1 VVQPAIPGLAATG
14 GRGGWWTSYVH
25 DQAAFTEAL
34 LTSLDADSLTALLAV
49 RPDLASPEPHS
60 LKALVNRSLTAQS
73 LMGCLRRLSRFQM
86 QVAQTLV
93 LLSRCAA
100 AGWPPPVEA
109 SGLAEL
115 IGAPITEADVEL
127 AIRALES
134 LALVRREPPPEA
146 KAEAEAEAEVETRPE
161 AEGRLLV
168 HPMLATMGTP
178 VSLGRPAEVLL
189 RSLSVEELR
198 TIARALDLTI
208 SGPVTKADL
217 VKVVATCLS
226 DPDAVR
232 ERLANAPR
240 EAAAAAREAATDR
253 PQVRHQFWDVHRAA
267 RSGYENPVLWLSR
280 HGFLVADSPYTGE
293 MPREVAVAI
302 RGGRLFPRISASPPP
317 LELDDRFPAPTE
329 VEVAETAARLI
340 EAIEGIVT
348 QLSARPAP
356 RLKSGGI
363 GVREVRRLAQGIG
376 VPQDRAAELLEYAA
390 MAGLVQIEGA
400 LDELGQ
406 ASPTPNFD
414 AWLDMDPAERWLA
427 VARAW
432 LSSDVLASLSGAT
445 DVDNKMIPALSGMFS
460 CDGSAM
466 YRQAVLSVL
475 ASVAPPNSASVPS
488 LVETTLW
495 HLPFLADRL
504 DLGPGAHTEAVLAE
518 SARLGLAVGTMLT
531 PLGKSLAEQDFD
543 GCAEWLSARLRLEAT
558 GLLLQA
564 DLTAVVAGKAAHRFR
579 ERLELISTAESK
591 GGASVYRF
599 SETSIR
605 RGLDAGLDA
614 PTIVAWLRD
623 HSSTP
628 VPQPLEYLIGDVA
641 RRYGNVRVGTSRSFV
656 RSEDPALLAEVLR
669 HKKTARLRLRQIAPT
684 VLVSNAD
691 AEALLASLHAAG
703 YLAAEESG
711 GGELVVKTPSRHR
724 TRAAGGG
731 AGALPYLAGQRDGEL
746 GRLAR
751 RLVDPASSP
760 EPLFGASLIADPS
773 DPNRPNAIARDPE
786 TIGVLAATAC
796 VKEWAVRM
804 SYLEGTMREAS
815 GWILAFDEDTVDFAN
830 MDDEHSDD
838 MTYLNISDIA
848 WLRVITEAEEEAL
861 L

>member
-1 VVQPAIPGLAATG
+1 VVQPAIRGLAATG

-100 AGWPPPVEA
+100 AGWPPPVEV

-134 LALVRREPPPEA
+134 LALVRREPPPPPEPEA
-146 KAEAEAEAEVETRPE
+146 EPEAEADR
-161 AEGRLLV
+161 RLLV

-198 TIARALDLTI
+198 TIARALDLTVG
-208 SGPVTKADL
+208 GPVTKADL
-217 VKVVATCLS
+217 VKFVATRLS

-232 ERLANAPR
+232 ERLANAPKD
-240 EAAAAAREAATDR
+240 AAAAAREAATDR

-280 HGFLVADSPYTGE
+280 HGFLVADSPYTCE
-293 MPREVAVAI
+293 MPREVALAI

-329 VEVAETAARLI
+329 AEVAETAARLI

-432 LSSDVLASLSGAT
+432 LSSDVLASVSGAT

-488 LVETTLW
+488 LVETALW
-495 HLPFLADRL
+495 HLPFLANRL
-504 DLGPGAHTEAVLAE
+504 DLGPGAHTQAVLAE
-518 SARLGLAVGTMLT
+518 SAHLGLAEGTMLT
-531 PLGKSLAEQDFD
+531 PLGRCLAEQDFD
-543 GCAEWLSARLRLEAT
+543 GCVEWLSARLRLEAT

-579 ERLELISTAESK
+579 ERLELISTTESK

-614 PTIVAWLRD
+614 PAIVAWLRD

-691 AEALLASLHAAG
+691 AETLLASLHAAG

-731 AGALPYLAGQRDGEL
+731 AGALVTPPHLAGQRDGEL

-751 RLVDPASSP
+751 RLVDPVSSP
-760 EPLFGASLIADPS
+760 EPLLGASSFADPRN
-773 DPNRPNAIARDPE
+773 PNRPNAIARDPE

-830 MDDEHSDD
+830 MDDEHSDG

-848 WLRVITEAEEEAL
+848 WLRVLTEAEEEAL